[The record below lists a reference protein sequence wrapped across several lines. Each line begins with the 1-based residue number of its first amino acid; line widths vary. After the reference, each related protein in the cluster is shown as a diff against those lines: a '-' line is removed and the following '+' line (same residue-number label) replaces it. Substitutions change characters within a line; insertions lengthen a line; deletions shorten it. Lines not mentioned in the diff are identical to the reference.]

1 MNRAITHGAGGP
13 IEYPYRREFRDDAPS
28 PVVSA
33 PPTPARTK
41 LLIAALTVLV
51 AGVAL
56 CVDRTRNGDLYLQL
70 FTGRFIT
77 EHGFVTHDPFPTI
90 GHGRPWLNQQWLSEL
105 GFYTAGRWIGITGL
119 TILYAG
125 LLAAPLAIV
134 LFSIRRK
141 GAAMLIATSAL
152 YIPGLLAIVH
162 PRAAGFTLLAFCVL
176 VGILLAVLLPR
187 AGIAAGRLR
196 WALIGIPLLFGLWAN
211 LHAGFIAGLLLIGL
225 TTVGLT
231 ADRWRGIP
239 DAIARHR
246 VAVLAAAG
254 LLAAITVTFATP
266 LEGAIWSYVV
276 SFRNPAIAL
285 ATTEWEPATQS
296 TPAMAYLAIV
306 SGFAVWMWWRSPT
319 PRRLMP
325 ALVVGGFVA
334 FAAFSMRNMIFV
346 APALAF
352 LIACTTPDRSGPQPR
367 IPIAAAAVAAVA
379 SMLTYLAV
387 LGPARSDGPGYA
399 VARYAV
405 RHPPKNGRIAAYA
418 GASSYVLWRS
428 PGTPVVINGWLEHFK
443 PKELRAN
450 YGILRGW
457 HPNPTREVNRLHVG
471 AVIAHLPGAIHAL
484 DAHGFRIAYS
494 DEGSAYLVRD
504 PRSGARS
511 FNTRSLF

>member
-1 MNRAITHGAGGP
+1 MI
-13 IEYPYRREFRDDAPS
+13 RDSRMFA
-28 PVVSA
+28 A
-33 PPTPARTK
+33 PPIAGRTK
-41 LLIAALTVLV
+41 LLIAALTLLV
-51 AGVAL
+51 GGVAL

-70 FTGRFIT
+70 FSGRFIT

-105 GFYTAGRWIGITGL
+105 GFYTAARWIGITGV
-119 TILYAG
+119 TILYAA

-134 LFSIRRK
+134 LFCIRRK

-176 VGILLAVLLPR
+176 VCVLLAVWLPR
-187 AGIAAGRLR
+187 EGIARGRLR
-196 WALIGIPLLFGLWAN
+196 WAVIGIPLMFGLWAN

-225 TTVGLT
+225 TAVGLT
-231 ADRWRGIP
+231 ADRWRGVP
-239 DAIARHR
+239 GAIGRHR
-246 VAVLAAAG
+246 VALLALAG
-254 LLAAITVTFATP
+254 LLAAIAATVATP
-266 LEGAIWSYVV
+266 LEGAIWSYVA

-296 TPAMAYLAIV
+296 IPAIAYLVFV
-306 SGFAVWMWWRSPT
+306 SCFATWLWRRSPA

-325 ALVVGGFVA
+325 ALVVAGFVL

-352 LIACTTPDRSGPQPR
+352 QIACSVPDRAGPQSR
-367 IPIAAAAVAAVA
+367 MPIAVSAMAVVAAA
-379 SMLTYLAV
+379 SSLLIYLAV
-387 LGPARSDGPGYA
+387 LGPARSNGPGYA

-405 RHPPKNGRIAAYA
+405 KHPPKHGRIAAYA

-428 PGTPVVINGWLEHFK
+428 PATPVVIDGWLEHFK

-457 HPNPTREVNRLHVG
+457 HANPTRIVNRLHVG
-471 AVIAHLPGAIHAL
+471 AVIAHLPGAIEAL
-484 DAHGFRIAYS
+484 DAHGFRIAYAGG
-494 DEGSAYLVRD
+494 GSAYLVRD
-504 PRSGARS
+504 RWGASR
-511 FNTRSLF
+511 TRFTRALF

>member
-1 MNRAITHGAGGP
+1 MM
-13 IEYPYRREFRDDAPS
+13 RDSRMFA
-28 PVVSA
+28 A
-33 PPTPARTK
+33 PPIPGRTK
-41 LLIAALTVLV
+41 ILIAALTLLV

-77 EHGFVTHDPFPTI
+77 QHGFVTHDPFPTI

-105 GFYTAGRWIGITGL
+105 GFYTAARWVGITGV
-119 TILYAG
+119 TILYSA

-134 LFSIRRK
+134 LFCIRRK
-141 GAAMLIATSAL
+141 GAAMLIAISAL

-176 VGILLAVLLPR
+176 VCVLLAVWLPR
-187 AGIAAGRLR
+187 EGIAGGRLR
-196 WALIGIPLLFGLWAN
+196 WALIGVPVMFGLWAN

-225 TTVGLT
+225 TAAGLT
-231 ADRWRGIP
+231 ADGWRGVP
-239 DAIARHR
+239 GAIARHR
-246 VAVLAAAG
+246 VAALALTG
-254 LLAAITVTFATP
+254 LLASLAVTLATP
-266 LEGAIWSYVV
+266 LEGAIWSYVA
-276 SFRNPAIAL
+276 SFQNPAIAL
-285 ATTEWEPATQS
+285 ATTEWEPVTQS
-296 TPAMAYLAIV
+296 IPAIAHLVIV
-306 SGFAVWMWWRSPT
+306 SCFAAWLWWRSPA

-325 ALVVGGFVA
+325 VLVVAGFVA
-334 FAAFSMRNMIFV
+334 FAAFSMRNLIFV

-352 LIACTTPDRSGPQPR
+352 QIACSAPDRAPPR
-367 IPIAAAAVAAVA
+367 ARMPIALTSAVAVAAV
-379 SMLTYLAV
+379 SSLFVYFAV

-405 RHPPKNGRIAAYA
+405 NHPPKQGRIAAYA

-457 HPNPTREVNRLHVG
+457 HPNPTRDVNRLHVG
-471 AVIAHLPGAIHAL
+471 AVIAHLPGAIAAL
-484 DAHGFRIAYS
+484 QAHGFKIAFAGG
-494 DEGSAYLVRD
+494 GSAYLVRERRG
-504 PRSGARS
+504 PSRAR
-511 FNTRSLF
+511 FARFLF